1 MAFYVRTAAVWLLI
15 LLLAILN
22 GAFREM
28 VLYAW
33 LGNPASQL
41 VSGALLIAAIVLVA
55 WLLVPRLR
63 PSSRGDLWRAGVLW
77 VALTLAF
84 EFGFGLLVQG
94 KALRELLDAYTFEG
108 GNIWPLVLLATLLA
122 PRLAGHRLGNRATTR

>member
-1 MAFYVRTAAVWLLI
+1 MAFYVRTTAVWLLI

-55 WLLVPRLR
+55 WLR
-63 PSSRGDLWRAGVLW
+63 PSSRGDLWGAGVLW

-122 PRLAGHRLGNRATTR
+122 PRLAGRRLGTRATTR